1 MIRYPLFFMLW
12 CILGA
17 SGAFAHEGRPVFVA
31 VTEQNGGLVS
41 LRWKIPPVLRDADIP
56 LIRLVGDTCQ
66 FEAGV
71 PRPSLLGGHLYR
83 CVARPGA
90 VEIKYPRGNPV
101 LSTLV
106 MVISPDGISQT
117 SLAPPEEVF
126 IPLPGRRNSLA
137 VGRDYL
143 LEGIRHILEGYDH
156 LLFVLCLMLLA
167 KAPRR
172 VVLTV
177 TGFTLGHSA
186 TLAAAALG
194 HVALPPNLV
203 EALIAFSIL
212 LLAAEACKDSGDTLT
227 SRYPASMAAA
237 FGLLHG
243 LGFAG
248 ALTDIGLPEGHQL
261 TALLF
266 FNLGVEAGQLL
277 FVAIAF
283 LLFSAGVKLLARQNG
298 ITGRE
303 PLLRTAA
310 VYPAGLIAAYWTIER
325 VTGALA

>member
-1 MIRYPLFFMLW
+1 MMRCLVLFLL
-12 CILGA
+12 CLHLVSGGA
-17 SGAFAHEGRPVFVA
+17 AAHEGRPVFVR
-31 VTEQNGGLVS
+31 VTEQDGGLVS

-56 LIRLVGDTCQ
+56 MIRLVGDTCQ

-83 CVARPGA
+83 CSVRPGA
-90 VEIKYPRGNPV
+90 VEIRYPGGNPA

-106 MVISPDGISQT
+106 MITSSDGLSQT
-117 SLAPPEEVF
+117 SLAPPDETLIAV
-126 IPLPGRRNSLA
+126 PKQQSPMT

-143 LEGIRHILEGYDH
+143 MEGIRHILEGYDH

-167 KAPRR
+167 KSPRR

-177 TGFTLGHSA
+177 TGFTLGHSV
-186 TLAAAALG
+186 TLAAAATG
-194 HVALPPNLV
+194 QISLPAALV
-203 EALIAFSIL
+203 EPLIAFSIL
-212 LLAAEACKDSGDTLT
+212 LLAAEAFKDRDDTLT
-227 SRYPASMAAA
+227 SRYPASIAAA

-248 ALTDIGLPEGHQL
+248 ALADIGLPEGHQL

-266 FNLGVEAGQLL
+266 FNLGVEAGQLV
-277 FVAIAF
+277 FVAVAF
-283 LLFSAGVKLLARQNG
+283 VIYAAAVTLLRRRRGTPTPSA
-298 ITGRE
+298 
-303 PLLRTAA
+303 LLRTAA
-310 VYPAGLIAAYWTIER
+310 VYPAGLVAAYWTIER